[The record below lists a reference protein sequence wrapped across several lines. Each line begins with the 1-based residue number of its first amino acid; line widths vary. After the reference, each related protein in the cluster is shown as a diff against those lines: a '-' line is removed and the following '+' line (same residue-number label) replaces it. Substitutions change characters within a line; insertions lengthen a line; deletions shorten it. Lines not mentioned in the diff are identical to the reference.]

1 MLVHEAPQLRQVLL
15 AVIMVVVQQAAKVAG
30 LVILLQAR
38 LIWQYRRLLS
48 SVIDRSNEATSCR
61 RWSFGSRS
69 ATANNTQ

>member
-48 SVIDRSNEATSCR
+48 SVIDRSN
-61 RWSFGSRS
+61 
-69 ATANNTQ
+69 